1 MEVKPMSHFVTI
13 KTEILDPEILKKTL
27 SDLGFEMKEGIGIA
41 GNQGQWESVDLAVQI
56 DSGFRMG
63 FKKDARDGSY
73 QITGVSE
80 FIHRPRTQRFIRMIR
95 QEYAYRK
102 VLAETRRKGFSLVHE
117 ERVKPGVIRLVLR
130 KVA

>member
-1 MEVKPMSHFVTI
+1 MSHFVTI

-27 SDLGFEMKEGIGIA
+27 SDLGFETKEEISISGH
-41 GNQGQWESVDLAVQI
+41 QGQRESVDLAVQI

-63 FKKDARDGSY
+63 FKKNERNGSY
-73 QITGVSE
+73 EIAGVAE
-80 FIHRPRTQRFIRMIR
+80 FIHQPRTQRFIKMIR

-102 VLAETRRKGFSLVHE
+102 VISETRRKGFNLVHE
-117 ERVKPGVIRLVLR
+117 DRVKPGVIKLVLR